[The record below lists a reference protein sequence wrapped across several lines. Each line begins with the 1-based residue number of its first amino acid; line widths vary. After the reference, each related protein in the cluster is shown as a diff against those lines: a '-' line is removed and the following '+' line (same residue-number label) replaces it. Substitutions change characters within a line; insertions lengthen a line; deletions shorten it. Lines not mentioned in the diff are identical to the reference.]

1 MNKKPFFFLLLLLSI
16 VSAQV
21 EDLFIE
27 NDDTMGISVSAVQ
40 DQNNDNGEEEV
51 EIPPRRIFT
60 VLGLGPAGLGNLD
73 SDNLALSAYYGYTL
87 AINPFVT
94 GKIIYEINTDFT
106 DALVTEIGVGA
117 DILLAEGFF
126 APYFGVGVGGG
137 FVRGAQDNLFGVIL
151 NATAGVLPLRFEN
164 IQLDIHAKVSVLLRD
179 AEKGNPY
186 AYSLRAGVYL

>member
-186 AYSLRAGVYL
+186 AYSLRAGVYF